1 MSPTGSAPFAEIDRI
16 EVDLATGSVFEMGW
30 QSWSPTAVY
39 PVTATG
45 ARPVGEFYQM
55 FYRSGT
61 PSPASGFQGEGLLA
75 VQPGADAPVTVIG
88 LMDGRRDVPSIR
100 AQLDGNMLSVTANGT
115 VDTLTDNG
123 PDGIYGA
130 LARFADRYAA
140 GHPRRELRPVPPIWA
155 SWYQYFTEFTQPDLE
170 RNLDAMDRL
179 ELPVGIVRLDD
190 AFQAGIGDWLVPS
203 SGFGSL
209 DGMVQTVLDRGRQAG
224 LWSAPFL
231 IGERSQ
237 AYRDHPEWLV
247 RDESGAPVRAH
258 FNWRQNCYVLDTTHP
273 GAQDYLRQVFTT
285 YREWGTSYF
294 MVDFV
299 YAAAMAGVRYEDVD
313 AIDAYCTGMELIR
326 ETIGE
331 ESWLQGCGAPMF
343 PSVGYVD
350 TMRVGADIAPHYA
363 AHHDELGNPGGEAAI
378 VSTVGR
384 AFTQGRLWLT
394 DPDCLVARPGIEA
407 REQWAD
413 VVENYGAVRISSDG
427 LDELDDWGLET
438 TRRLLVPARTTPFD
452 AAAVPL
458 STPAVRE
465 ALAGRDRT
473 DRPAIAAVHAE
484 HERDRASWSQ

>member
-1 MSPTGSAPFAEIDRI
+1 MAERSPNPFTEIDRV
-16 EVDLATGSVFEMGW
+16 EVDPVTGSVFEMGW

-39 PVTATG
+39 PVSGTSV
-45 ARPVGEFYQM
+45 RPVGEFYGM
-55 FYRSGT
+55 FYRAET
-61 PSPASGFQGEGLLA
+61 PSPDTGFQGEGLLA
-75 VQPGADAPVTVIG
+75 VQPAADAPVTVYG
-88 LMDGRRDVPSIR
+88 LVDGRTAVPSIR
-100 AQLDGNMLSVTANGT
+100 ARLDGRELAVSANGA
-115 VDTLTDNG
+115 VHAVTDDDAG
-123 PDGIYGA
+123 GLYGA

-140 GHPRRELRPVPPIWA
+140 GHPGRQLRPVPPVWA

-209 DGMVQTVLDRGRQAG
+209 DGMVKTVLDRGRQAG

-237 AYRDHPEWLV
+237 AYRDHPDWLV
-247 RDESGAPVRAH
+247 RDEFGAPVRAH
-258 FNWRQNCYVLDTTHP
+258 FNWRQDCFVLDTTHP
-273 GAQDYLRQVFTT
+273 AAQDYLRQVFTT

-299 YAAAMAGVRYEDVD
+299 YAAAMVGVRHDDVD
-313 AIDAYCTGMELIR
+313 PIVAYCTGMELIR

-331 ESWLQGCGAPMF
+331 DSWLQGCGAPMF

-350 TMRVGADIAPHYA
+350 TMRVGADIAPHYP

-384 AFTQGRLWLT
+384 AFTQGRLWLN
-394 DPDCLVARPGIEA
+394 DPDCLVARPGIAA

-427 LDELDDWGLET
+427 LDELDDWGLDT
-438 TRRLLVPARTTPFD
+438 TRRLLVPARTAPFD
-452 AAAVPL
+452 AADVPL
-458 STPAVRE
+458 STPAVRA
-465 ALAGRDRT
+465 ALVGRDRT
-473 DRPAIAAVHAE
+473 ERPAIAAVHAE
-484 HERDRASWSQ
+484 HERARASWSQ